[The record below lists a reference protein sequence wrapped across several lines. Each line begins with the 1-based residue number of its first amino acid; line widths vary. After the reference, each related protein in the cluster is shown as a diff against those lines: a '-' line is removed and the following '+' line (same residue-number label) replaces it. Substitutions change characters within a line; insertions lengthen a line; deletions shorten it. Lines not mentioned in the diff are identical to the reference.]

1 MRKRLLAIAL
11 FLVGSAAPAAAQP
24 LRFTLEVSP
33 ETGGLDDAY
42 TATVQ
47 IEIEGVAGPE
57 RYWHPDFGDF
67 EVTAN
72 QVKQGTSTVIDPA
85 RGQQIR
91 TTIIHRYDLKP
102 SRGGRIRIHPAKMRL
117 AGKEYATGSALVQVG
132 PASGLA
138 GGAAPGT
145 SPGQPPDTGSPSD
158 PTAAGSIGV
167 PGFVEPDP
175 RLRAEDMFIHAVAD
189 RKEVY
194 VGEQVTVTW
203 LIYTRSE
210 ILKFEPK
217 PPSLNG
223 LWPEVI
229 YEPDAYF
236 TYHDTTVGGAPYVV
250 AIVSK
255 RALFP
260 TQAGRLEV
268 KPFRAKVASL
278 SSAPGQSYNLASRSI
293 SIRVKPLPPGPPPG
307 FDPTYV
313 GSFQVESSVD
323 RNQIEASESLTLVV
337 KVSGQGAIRRTEAPK
352 LSFPGFSFRAPRD
365 TQDSVDVSSGVV
377 RGERIYRYWTTPEQG
392 GQLTIPAVQVPY
404 FDPQSGSYKVAS
416 ARPIPILVRGDPGK
430 LARPAEGDLRD
441 NLIPRDI
448 RLIHEGEAISS
459 RTVPRLYRSRWFW
472 ALAALPPLAFVLVLA
487 IDRLRQQLK
496 KETPRS
502 RLRRARGRA
511 RKRFRVAEIHL
522 RGNRPAKFFG
532 ELARVLYDHIEERL
546 GQPVQSMTRDALR
559 EFLGEKGFDTQTIRQ
574 IDHSLEAFDF
584 ARFAPTAA
592 GPGEMRAQLR
602 QLKDLLREIEKTRL
616 VDAREGE
623 AA

>member
-1 MRKRLLAIAL
+1 MRKRLLATIAL
-11 FLVGSAAPAAAQP
+11 TTGIAAPAAAQP
-24 LRFTLEVSP
+24 LRFTLDVSP
-33 ETGGLDDAY
+33 EAGGIDDTY

-47 IEIEGVAGPE
+47 IEVNGVAGPD

-67 EVTAN
+67 EVEAT
-72 QVKQGTSTVIDPA
+72 QTKQGTSTVLDPA

-91 TTIIHRYDLKP
+91 TLIIRRYELRP
-102 SRGGRIRIHPAKMRL
+102 TRGGRIRIRPAKIRM
-117 AGKEYATGSALVQVG
+117 AGKEHETRSMVVQVG
-132 PASGLA
+132 PASGLSA
-138 GGAAPGT
+138 PPPGPSTGA
-145 SPGQPPDTGSPSD
+145 SD

-167 PGFVEPDP
+167 PGFVQPDP
-175 RLRAEDMFIHAVAD
+175 SLSDEDMFLHVVAD
-189 RKEVY
+189 RKEVF

-223 LWPEVI
+223 LWPEI
-229 YEPDAYF
+229 LYEPDAYF
-236 TYHDTTVGGAPYVV
+236 TYHETTVGSSPYVV

-268 KPFRAKVASL
+268 KPFRAKVGSL
-278 SSAPGQSYNLASRSI
+278 SSSPGRSHNLASRSLT
-293 SIRVKPLPPGPPPG
+293 IRVKPLPPNPPPG

-323 RNQIEASESLTLVV
+323 RNQIEASESLTLMV

-352 LSFPGFSFRAPRD
+352 LAFPGFSFRAPRD
-365 TQDSVDVSSGVV
+365 TQDTVDVSSGVV
-377 RGERIYRYWTTPEQG
+377 RGERMYRYWTTPEQG
-392 GQLTIPAVQVPY
+392 GQLTIPPIQVPY
-404 FDPQSGSYKVAS
+404 FDPRSGSYKVAS
-416 ARPIPILVRGDPGK
+416 SRPIPILVRGDPGK
-430 LARPAEGDLRD
+430 LARPAEGDGRE

-448 RLIHEGEAISS
+448 QLIHEGEAISS
-459 RTVPRLYRSRWFW
+459 RAMPRLYRSSWFW
-472 ALAALPPLAFVLVLA
+472 VLAALPPLAFALVLVV
-487 IDRLRQQLK
+487 DRVRQQLK

-559 EFLGEKGFDTQTIRQ
+559 DFLGDKGFDQATIQQ
-574 IDHSLEAFDF
+574 IDQSLEAFDF

-592 GPGEMRAQLR
+592 GPGEMRAHLR
-602 QLKDLLREIEKTRL
+602 QLKELLLRIEKTRL
-616 VDAREGE
+616 VGGARSGE

>member
-1 MRKRLLAIAL
+1 MTARRAGAL
-11 FLVGSAAPAAAQP
+11 CALVAGALVVPAVARAQP
-24 LRFTLEVSP
+24 VRFSLEISP
-33 ETGGLDDAY
+33 EVGGLDDTY
-42 TATVQ
+42 TATVH
-47 IEIEGVAGPE
+47 IEVEGVAGPE

-67 EVTAN
+67 EVGAPLL
-72 QVKQGTSTVIDPA
+72 KQGTSTVLDPL

-91 TTIIHRYDLKP
+91 TVILRRYELHP
-102 SRGGRIRIHPAKMRL
+102 RRGGRIRVRPARMRL
-117 AGKEYATGSALVQVG
+117 GGTEYETDSVLVQVG

-138 GGAAPGT
+138 GADPEPDDPGR
-145 SPGQPPDTGSPSD
+145 GD
-158 PTAAGSIGV
+158 PTAAGAVGV
-167 PGFVEPDP
+167 PGFTSPDP
-175 RLRAEDMFIHAVAD
+175 ALQSQDMFLHVVAD
-189 RKEVY
+189 KKDVY

-203 LIYTRSE
+203 LLYTRSE
-210 ILKFEPK
+210 VLKFEPK

-223 LWPEVI
+223 LWPEVL

-236 TYHDTTVGGAPYVV
+236 TYYETTVGSSPYVV

-278 SSAPGQSYNLASRSI
+278 SSAPGASDELASRSVHV
-293 SIRVKPLPPGPPPG
+293 RVKPLPAGAPAG

-313 GSFQVESSVD
+313 GSFEVESSVD

-337 KVSGQGAIRRTEAPK
+337 KVIGRGAIRRTEAPK
-352 LSFPGFSFRAPRD
+352 LDFPGFSFRAPRD
-365 TQDSVDVSSGVV
+365 TQDSVDISSGVV

-392 GQLTIPAVQVPY
+392 GQLTIPPIEVPY
-404 FDPQSGSYKVAS
+404 FDPASGGYKVAS
-416 ARPIPILVRGDPGK
+416 SRPIPILVRGDPGK
-430 LARPAEGDLRD
+430 LGRPAEGDARE
-441 NLIPRDI
+441 NVIPRDI
-448 RLIHEGEAISS
+448 RLIHEGDEVSTRAL
-459 RTVPRLYRSRWFW
+459 PRLHATRWFW
-472 ALAALPPLAFVLVLA
+472 GLAALPPIAFALVLA
-487 IDRLRQQLK
+487 VDRLRQQLK

-511 RKRFRVAEIHL
+511 RKRFRIAEIHL

-546 GQPVQSMTRDALR
+546 GQPVQSMTRPELR
-559 EFLGEKGFDTQTIRQ
+559 VFLAEKGFAPVTVGL

-602 QLKDLLREIEKTRL
+602 QLKDLLRDIERTRL
-616 VDAREGE
+616 VDQGPEG
-623 AA
+623 AAA

>member
-1 MRKRLLAIAL
+1 MRKTLLAVAIVAA
-11 FLVGSAAPAAAQP
+11 GSAALAAPARAQP
-24 LRFTLEVSP
+24 IRFTLEVSP
-33 ETGGLDDAY
+33 ETGGIDDTY
-42 TATVQ
+42 YATVQ
-47 IEIEGVAGPE
+47 IEVSGVSGPE

-67 EVTAN
+67 EVGPT
-72 QVKQGTSTVIDPA
+72 QTKQGTSTVLDPQH
-85 RGQQIR
+85 GQQIR
-91 TTIIHRYDLKP
+91 TSILRRYELKP
-102 SRGGRIRIHPAKMRL
+102 SRGGRIRIRPARIRL
-117 AGKEYATGSALVQVG
+117 AGKEYATDSVLVQVG
-132 PASGLA
+132 PSSGLPGSGSGQGADQDSSA
-138 GGAAPGT
+138 G
-145 SPGQPPDTGSPSD
+145 D
-158 PTAAGSIGV
+158 PTAAGAIGV
-167 PGFVEPDP
+167 PGFVQPDP
-175 RLRAEDMFIHAVAD
+175 KLRDEDMFIHVVAD
-189 RKEVY
+189 KREAY

-223 LWPEVI
+223 LWPEI
-229 YEPDAYF
+229 LFEPDAYF
-236 TYHDTTVGGAPYVV
+236 TYHETTVGNAPYVV

-260 TQAGRLEV
+260 TQPGRLEV

-278 SSAPGQSYNLASRSI
+278 SSTPGQSHSLVSRPV
-293 SIRVKPLPPGPPPG
+293 SIRVKPLPPGAPPG

-352 LSFPGFSFRAPRD
+352 LAFPGFSFRAPREA
-365 TQDSVDVSSGVV
+365 QDSVDVSTGSV

-392 GQLTIPAVQVPY
+392 GALTIPAVEVPY
-404 FDPQSGSYKVAS
+404 FDPRSGKYEVARS
-416 ARPIPILVRGDPGK
+416 RPIEITVKGDPGK
-430 LARPAEGDLRD
+430 LARPAEGDGHE
-441 NLIPRDI
+441 NVIPRDI
-448 RLIHEGEAISS
+448 RLLHEGEAVSS
-459 RTVPRLYRSRWFW
+459 RAMPRLYRSRWFW
-472 ALAALPPLAFVLVLA
+472 VLALVPPLAFVLVLGV
-487 IDRLRQQLK
+487 DRLRQQLK

-511 RKRFRVAEIHL
+511 LKRFRVAEIHL

-559 EFLGEKGFDTQTIRQ
+559 AFLAHKGFEPDTIEE
-574 IDHSLEAFDF
+574 IDHCLEAFDF

-602 QLKDLLREIEKTRL
+602 QLKELLRQIEKTRL
-616 VDAREGE
+616 GANDQGE

>member
-1 MRKRLLAIAL
+1 MRTRTITLAAL
-11 FLVGSAAPAAAQP
+11 VLAALSAPAAAQP

-33 ETGGLDDAY
+33 EVGGIDDTY

-47 IEIEGVAGPE
+47 IEINGVSGPE
-57 RYWHPDFGDF
+57 RYWNPDFGDF
-67 EVTAN
+67 DVGPTT
-72 QVKQGTSTVIDPA
+72 VKQGTSTVLDPQH
-85 RGQQIR
+85 GQQIR
-91 TTIIHRYDLKP
+91 TLILRRYELKP
-102 SRGGRIRIHPAKMRL
+102 NRGGRIRVRPAKMRL
-117 AGKEYATGSALVQVG
+117 AGKEYETGSVLVQVG
-132 PASGLA
+132 PSSGLA
-138 GGAAPGT
+138 GGNAPAQSSG
-145 SPGQPPDTGSPSD
+145 GSASD
-158 PTAAGSIGV
+158 PTSAGSIGV
-167 PGFVEPDP
+167 PGFTQPDD
-175 RLRAEDMFIHAVAD
+175 RLSDQEMFLHVVAD
-189 RKEVY
+189 KKDVY

-217 PPSLNG
+217 PPSLTG
-223 LWPEVI
+223 LWPEVL

-236 TYHDTTVGGAPYVV
+236 TYHETTVGGAPYVV

-260 TQAGRLEV
+260 TQAGRVEI

-278 SSAPGQSYNLASRSI
+278 SSSPGHSQSLASRAVT
-293 SIRVKPLPPGPPPG
+293 IRVKPLPAGAPPG

-323 RNQIEASESLTLVV
+323 RNQIEASESLTLLV

-352 LSFPGFSFRAPRD
+352 LAFPGFSFRAPRD
-365 TQDSVDVSSGVV
+365 TQDTVDVSTGVV
-377 RGERIYRYWTTPEQG
+377 RGERVYRYWTTPEQG
-392 GQLTIPAVQVPY
+392 GSLNIPPIQLPY
-404 FDPQSGSYKVAS
+404 FDPHSGSYKVAS
-416 ARPIPILVRGDPGK
+416 SRPIPILVRGDPGK
-430 LARPAEGDLRD
+430 LARPAEGDGRD
-441 NLIPRDI
+441 NLIQRDI
-448 RLIHEGEAISS
+448 RLLHEGDAIAS
-459 RTVPRLYRSRWFW
+459 RAMPRLYRSRWFW
-472 ALAALPPLAFVLVLA
+472 TLAALPALAFALVL
-487 IDRLRQQLK
+487 IVDRVRQQLK

-546 GQPVQSMTRDALR
+546 GQPVQSMTRDQLR
-559 EFLGEKGFDTQTIRQ
+559 TFLADRGFDPRTVQLIEQ
-574 IDHSLEAFDF
+574 SLEAFDF

-602 QLKDLLREIEKTRL
+602 QLKELLQRIEKERL
-616 VDAREGE
+616 ADAGQAG

>member
-1 MRKRLLAIAL
+1 MRKRLLATIAL
-11 FLVGSAAPAAAQP
+11 TTGIAAPAAAQP
-24 LRFTLEVSP
+24 LRFTLDVSP
-33 ETGGLDDAY
+33 EAGGIDDTY

-47 IEIEGVAGPE
+47 IEVNGVAGPD

-67 EVTAN
+67 EVEAT
-72 QVKQGTSTVIDPA
+72 QTKQGTSTVLDPA

-91 TTIIHRYDLKP
+91 TLIIRRYELRP
-102 SRGGRIRIHPAKMRL
+102 TRGGRIRIRPAKIRM
-117 AGKEYATGSALVQVG
+117 AGKEHETRSMVVQVG
-132 PASGLA
+132 PASGLSA
-138 GGAAPGT
+138 PPPGPSTGA
-145 SPGQPPDTGSPSD
+145 SD

-167 PGFVEPDP
+167 PGFVQPDP
-175 RLRAEDMFIHAVAD
+175 SLSDEDMFLHVVAD

-223 LWPEVI
+223 LWPEI
-229 YEPDAYF
+229 LYEPDAYF
-236 TYHDTTVGGAPYVV
+236 TYHETTVGSSPYVV

-268 KPFRAKVASL
+268 KPFRAKVGSL
-278 SSAPGQSYNLASRSI
+278 SSSPGRSHNLASRSLT
-293 SIRVKPLPPGPPPG
+293 IRVKPLPPNPPPG

-323 RNQIEASESLTLVV
+323 RNQIEASESLTLMV

-352 LSFPGFSFRAPRD
+352 LAFPGFSFRAPRD
-365 TQDSVDVSSGVV
+365 TQDTVDVSSGVV
-377 RGERIYRYWTTPEQG
+377 RGERMYRYWTTPEQG
-392 GQLTIPAVQVPY
+392 GQLTIPPIQVPY
-404 FDPQSGSYKVAS
+404 FDPRSGSYKVAS
-416 ARPIPILVRGDPGK
+416 SRPIPILVRGDPGK
-430 LARPAEGDLRD
+430 LARPAEGDGRE

-448 RLIHEGEAISS
+448 QLIHEGEAISS
-459 RTVPRLYRSRWFW
+459 RAMPRLYRSSWFW
-472 ALAALPPLAFVLVLA
+472 VLAALPPLAFALVLVV
-487 IDRLRQQLK
+487 DRVRQQLK

-559 EFLGEKGFDTQTIRQ
+559 DFLGDKGFDQATIQQ
-574 IDHSLEAFDF
+574 IDQSLEAFDF

-592 GPGEMRAQLR
+592 GPGEMRAHLR
-602 QLKDLLREIEKTRL
+602 QLKELLLRIEKTRL
-616 VDAREGE
+616 VGGARSGE

>member
-1 MRKRLLAIAL
+1 MRTLLSLAAL
-11 FLVGSAAPAAAQP
+11 AVTAWAAPAAAQP
-24 LRFTLEVSP
+24 IRFSLEVSP
-33 ETGGLDDAY
+33 EAGGLDDVY

-47 IEIEGVAGPE
+47 IEVAGVAGPE

-67 EVTAN
+67 DVGQT
-72 QVKQGTSTVIDPA
+72 QIKQGTSTVLDPT
-85 RGQQIR
+85 RGQEIR
-91 TTIIHRYDLKP
+91 TVILRRYDLRP
-102 SRGGRIRIHPAKMRL
+102 TRGGRIRIRPAKIRL
-117 AGKEYATGSALVQVG
+117 AGKEYSTESVLVQVG
-132 PASGLA
+132 PASGLPA
-138 GGAAPGT
+138 DPDPSADDPQGSAP
-145 SPGQPPDTGSPSD
+145 D
-158 PTAAGSIGV
+158 PTAAGSVGV
-167 PGFVEPDP
+167 PGFTPPDAA
-175 RLRAEDMFIHAVAD
+175 LRDEDMFIHVVAD
-189 RKEVY
+189 KREVY
-194 VGEQVTVTW
+194 VGEQVTMTW

-217 PPSLNG
+217 PPSLTG
-223 LWPEVI
+223 LWPEI
-229 YEPDAYF
+229 LFEPDAYF
-236 TYHDTTVGGAPYVV
+236 TYHETTVGDAPYVV

-278 SSAPGQSYNLASRSI
+278 SSAPGASLNLVSRPFA
-293 SIRVKPLPPGPPPG
+293 IRVKPLPSGAPPG

-313 GSFQVESSVD
+313 GSFEVESSVD
-323 RNQIEASESLTLVV
+323 RNQIEASESLTLMV

-352 LSFPGFSFRAPRD
+352 LSFPGFSFRVPRD
-365 TQDSVDVSSGVV
+365 TQDSVDVSGGVV
-377 RGERIYRYWTTPEQG
+377 RGERLYRYWTTPEQG
-392 GQLTIPAVQVPY
+392 GQLTIPAIELPY
-404 FDPQSGSYKVAS
+404 FDPESGSYKVAS
-416 ARPIPILVRGDPGK
+416 SRPIPILVRGDPGK
-430 LARPAEGDLRD
+430 LASPPEGDGRE
-441 NLIPRDI
+441 NVIPRDI
-448 RLIHEGEAISS
+448 RLIHEAAEISS
-459 RTVPRLYRSRWFW
+459 RTLPQLYRSGWFW
-472 ALAALPPLAFVLVLA
+472 GLAILPPLAFALVLA
-487 IDRLRQQLK
+487 VDRLRQQLK

-546 GQPVQSMTRDALR
+546 GQPVQSMTRDELR
-559 EFLGEKGFDTQTIRQ
+559 RFLTEKGFERTTVGL

-602 QLKDLLREIEKTRL
+602 QLKDLLRQIERTRL
-616 VDAREGE
+616 VVAGSEG

>member
-1 MRKRLLAIAL
+1 MRTTLLAIAIT
-11 FLVGSAAPAAAQP
+11 VAAPAATAAAQP
-24 LRFTLEVSP
+24 IRFSLEVSP
-33 ETGGLDDAY
+33 EVGGLDDTY
-42 TATVQ
+42 IATVQ
-47 IEIEGVAGPE
+47 IEVSGVAGPE

-67 EVTAN
+67 EVGETQN
-72 QVKQGTSTVIDPA
+72 KQGTSTMLDPA
-85 RGQQIR
+85 LGQQIR
-91 TTIIHRYDLKP
+91 TTILRRYELRP
-102 SRGGRIRIHPAKMRL
+102 RRGGRLRVRPAKIRL
-117 AGKEYATGSALVQVG
+117 AGHEYSTGSVLVQVG

-138 GGAAPGT
+138 GPGPAD
-145 SPGQPPDTGSPSD
+145 PGSGGGED
-158 PTAAGSIGV
+158 PTASGAVGV
-167 PGFVEPDP
+167 PGFSSPDP
-175 RLRAEDMFIHAVAD
+175 ELRSEDMFIHVVAD
-189 RKEVY
+189 KKEAY

-203 LIYTRSE
+203 LLYTRSE

-217 PPSLNG
+217 PPSLTG
-223 LWPEVI
+223 LWPEI
-229 YEPDAYF
+229 LYEPDAYF
-236 TYHDTTVGGAPYVV
+236 TYYETTVGSSPYVV

-278 SSAPGQSYNLASRSI
+278 SSSPGESQSLASRPMI
-293 SIRVKPLPPGPPPG
+293 IRVKPLPTGAPAG

-313 GSFQVESSVD
+313 GSFEVNSSVD

-352 LSFPGFSFRAPRD
+352 LAFPGFSFRAPRD
-365 TQDSVDVSSGVV
+365 TQDSVDVATGVV

-392 GQLTIPAVQVPY
+392 GQLTIPPIEVPY
-404 FDPQSGSYKVAS
+404 FDPKSGDYKVAS
-416 ARPIPILVRGDPGK
+416 SRPIPILVRGDPGK
-430 LARPAEGDLRD
+430 LGRPSEGDGHE
-441 NLIPRDI
+441 NVIPRDI
-448 RLIHEGEAISS
+448 RLIHEVDDVSS
-459 RTVPRLYRSRWFW
+459 RALPRLYASRWFW
-472 ALAALPPLAFVLVLA
+472 GLAGLPPLAFVLVLA

-532 ELARVLYDHIEERL
+532 ELSRMLYDHIEERL
-546 GQPVQSMTRDALR
+546 GQPIQSMTRDELR
-559 EFLGEKGFDTQTIRQ
+559 RFLADKGFGSDTVQQ
-574 IDHSLEAFDF
+574 IDRSLEEFDF

-602 QLKDLLREIEKTRL
+602 QLKELLREIERTRL
-616 VDAREGE
+616 VGG
-623 AA
+623 AAAVGAAA

>member
-1 MRKRLLAIAL
+1 MRKTLLVIVVA
-11 FLVGSAAPAAAQP
+11 VAAAGLPRAAAAQP
-24 LRFTLEVSP
+24 LRFTLDVSPQTGGIEDTYSATVHIEVS
-33 ETGGLDDAY
+33 
-42 TATVQ
+42 
-47 IEIEGVAGPE
+47 GVAGPD

-67 EVTAN
+67 EVAST
-72 QVKQGTSTVIDPA
+72 QTKQGTSTVLDPT
-85 RGQQIR
+85 RGHEIR
-91 TTIIHRYDLKP
+91 TVILRRYELKP
-102 SRGGRIRIHPAKMRL
+102 SRGGRLRIRPAKMRL
-117 AGKEYATGSALVQVG
+117 AGREYATESVMVQVG

-138 GGAAPGT
+138 GGTSGSDPVAAT
-145 SPGQPPDTGSPSD
+145 SAD

-175 RLRAEDMFIHAVAD
+175 RHREEDMFIHVVAD
-189 RKEVY
+189 KREVF

-223 LWPEVI
+223 LWPEVL

-236 TYHDTTVGGAPYVV
+236 TYHETSVGGSPYVV

-260 TQAGRLEV
+260 TQPGRLEV

-278 SSAPGQSYNLASRSI
+278 SSSPGQSHDLASRAV
-293 SIRVKPLPPGPPPG
+293 SIRVKPLPSGAPAG

-313 GSFQVESSVD
+313 GQFQIEASVD
-323 RNQIEASESLTLVV
+323 RNQIEASESLTLMV
-337 KVSGQGAIRRTEAPK
+337 KVKGQGAIRRTEAPK

-365 TQDSVDVSSGVV
+365 TQDQVDVASGVV
-377 RGERIYRYWTTPEQG
+377 RGERTYRYWTTPEQG
-392 GQLTIPAVQVPY
+392 GQLTIPPIQLAY
-404 FDPQSGSYKVAS
+404 FDPSAGGYKVAS
-416 ARPIPILVRGDPGK
+416 SRPIPILVRGDPGK
-430 LARPAEGDLRD
+430 LARPPDGGARE

-448 RLIHEGEAISS
+448 RLLHEADAISS
-459 RTVPRLYRSRWFW
+459 RAVPRLYRSGWFW
-472 ALAALPPLAFVLVLA
+472 GLAVLPPLAFALVLVV
-487 IDRLRQQLK
+487 DRVRQQLK

-511 RKRFRVAEIHL
+511 RKRFRMAEIHL

-546 GQPVQSMTRDALR
+546 GQPVQSMTREELR
-559 EFLGEKGFDTQTIRQ
+559 GFLGDKGFDAATIQ
-574 IDHSLEAFDF
+574 LIDESLESFDF

-602 QLKDLLREIEKTRL
+602 QLRELLQRIERVRL
-616 VDAREGE
+616 VGGKVGE